1 MSEGTSEPVRS
12 CPVCGLELSWPG
24 ARGVCP
30 NRWCRR
36 ADRSFSVV
44 FSVGVHQRALR
55 YALLR
60 YKYRGERWWGWQ
72 FARMIAGYLEDNA
85 TWFEEFHLLGA
96 VPSYTGPGARRS
108 WDPVGHILE
117 SVGALAGGGW
127 RVEPRLVTKTVET
140 PAMQGLDWASRQAVA
155 AGPLRDALA
164 VPVPALVSGARV
176 LVLDDVMT
184 EGSTLREVAR
194 SLRLAGAREVAGLV
208 LARPTWSERYE
219 ARGTAPGP

>member
-1 MSEGTSEPVRS
+1 
-12 CPVCGLELSWPG
+12 
-24 ARGVCP
+24 
-30 NRWCRR
+30 
-36 ADRSFSVV
+36 
-44 FSVGVHQRALR
+44 
-55 YALLR
+55 
-60 YKYRGERWWGWQ
+60 
-72 FARMIAGYLEDNA
+72 MIAGYLEDNA

-164 VPVPALVSGARV
+164 VPAPALVSGARV

-194 SLRLAGAREVAGLV
+194 SLRLAGAQEVAGLV

-219 ARGTAPGP
+219 ARGAGPGP